1 MSVSSSVGPAGFDS
15 GVQVTD
21 LSDPVTRAR
30 LSASAVEIVGNIA
43 HLWGLSAAATC
54 GLLGGISER
63 TWRRWQDHAPVLD
76 HDALT
81 RISLVIGIHRSLRVV
96 FGPSLGDAW
105 PTIVNMNPLFAGRP
119 PVDTMLSGGI
129 PQLIAVRE
137 LVDGWR
143 DL

>member
-1 MSVSSSVGPAGFDS
+1 MSLSTPLGPANGES
-15 GVQVTD
+15 GVQVID

-30 LSASAVEIVGNIA
+30 LSASAVEIMGNIA
-43 HLWGLSAAATC
+43 HLWELSTAATC

-63 TWRRWQDHAPVLD
+63 TWRRWQGQSPVLD
-76 HDALT
+76 HDVLT
-81 RISLVIGIHRSLRVV
+81 RISLLIGIHRSLRIV

-105 PTIVNMNPLFAGRP
+105 PTIANTNPLFAGRSP
-119 PVDTMLSGGI
+119 LDTMLSGGI